1 MEPTDKRADSSVEL
15 HPIIAARWSPRAL
28 DPAGEVGER
37 SLRAL
42 LEAARWAPS
51 YGNTQPARYLVGRR
65 GDDTYARIFALL
77 NRGNQAWAGAAAVL
91 LLACAVTV
99 NEKGPLPHA
108 EYGVGLASENLV
120 LQAVAEGLVAHQMG
134 GFNAEGARLV
144 FSLPDDVRPLAVIAV
159 GTLGSPDQ
167 LDEDRRARELA
178 PRHRLPLTEIAF
190 SGEWG
195 SPAF

>member
-1 MEPTDKRADSSVEL
+1 MDKSAESSVEL

-28 DPAGEVGER
+28 DPSGEVGER

-51 YGNTQPARYLVGRR
+51 DGNTQPARYLVGRR
-65 GDDTYARIFALL
+65 GDDTYARIFDLL
-77 NRGNQAWAGAAAVL
+77 NRGNKTWAGAAAVL

-99 NEKGPLPHA
+99 NEKGTIPHA

-134 GFNAEGARLV
+134 GFNTEGARLV
-144 FSLPDDVRPLAVIAV
+144 FALPDDVRPLAVIAI
-159 GTLGSPDQ
+159 GRPGSPDA
-167 LDEDRRARELA
+167 LPDPLKAKELA
-178 PRHRLPLTEIAF
+178 PRRRLPLNQIAF
-190 SGEWG
+190 TGEWG
-195 SPAF
+195 RPAF